1 MPSSRRSKACKSGTG
16 GHCPGKSRNAPAP
29 LRRVAS
35 AGRLFEPGQWDDQS
49 SERPREVVQPRV
61 PTWCAGV
68 RLGRPLPQC
77 HSLTRMP
84 AGNQLNKQGHEEN
97 VTGDSLGSDRRMF
110 AA

>member
-29 LRRVAS
+29 PRPAAS
-35 AGRLFEPGQWDDQS
+35 PGQLFEPGQWGDQS
-49 SERPREVVQPRV
+49 GERPRGVVQSRV

-77 HSLTRMP
+77 QSLTRLP
-84 AGNQLNKQGHEEN
+84 AGNQLNQQGREEN
-97 VTGDSLGSDRRMF
+97 VTGDPLGSDRRMF